1 MLTIDNSALSICI
14 TAFSV
19 EDQEWCSCHQ
29 SGLCSLQEQRVWQ
42 EKEASTNA
50 AKGPKKGENGKEPSL
65 ENGAA
70 KGDNKENAKDSKAP
84 SKKAPDSN
92 GI

>member
-1 MLTIDNSALSICI
+1 L
-14 TAFSV
+14 
-19 EDQEWCSCHQ
+19 CSCHQ
-29 SGLCSLQEQRVWQ
+29 SGLCCLQEQRVWQ
-42 EKEASTNA
+42 EKEASTKA
-50 AKGPKKGENGKEPSL
+50 EGGAKKAEDGKEPPL